1 MSKNL
6 SLGVGVEVPW
16 DVSRLI
22 DRLWQADKA
31 PAVEPLLDAKTLT
44 LAREWAVRVLL
55 DTPSLLEHIRLLEQ
69 CYEAPFP
76 FLPPRRD
83 RWEEPSAS
91 GSPALSPQVL
101 EWWQRTYA
109 AAPSSS
115 DESAPTFGPRH
126 PLAPDRTSVVVEK
139 GPEQLTP
146 RELVS
151 LLLSPFVLCDLS
163 ERISIGLN
171 EFWLPR
177 MDQLGRELMRSHG
190 LEVPP
195 RHTDPNADDTSVS
208 LASEETFSEI
218 PKPPDDKAKGP
229 GKA

>member
-6 SLGVGVEVPW
+6 SLGVSVEVPR
-16 DVSRLI
+16 DVPRLI
-22 DRLWQADKA
+22 GRLWQADKA
-31 PAVEPLLDAKTLT
+31 PAVEPLLDAQT
-44 LAREWAVRVLL
+44 LAQARQWAVRVLL

-91 GSPALSPQVL
+91 GSPALSPEVL
-101 EWWQRTYA
+101 AWWQRTHA
-109 AAPSSS
+109 AAPSSQ
-115 DESAPTFGPRH
+115 DSAPTFSPRH
-126 PLAPDRTSVVVEK
+126 PLTPERAFVVVEK

-146 RELVS
+146 REVVS

-163 ERISIGLN
+163 ERISIGLT

-177 MDQLGRELMRSHG
+177 MDKLGRELMRSDG

-195 RHTDPNADDTSVS
+195 RHTDPNPDDTSVS

-218 PKPPDDKAKGP
+218 PKPPHDQEKRP